1 MVTKNNKRAEKA
13 RMKATTKS
21 RIKVGKLKLNK
32 ETIKDLTPDNKKG
45 LKGGMAWPSG
55 PDCGGHMDGQCTAR
69 HSTCI

>member
-1 MVTKNNKRAEKA
+1 MVTKNKNREEKA
-13 RMKATTKS
+13 GTKATTKS
-21 RIKVGKLKLNK
+21 RIKVGKLNLNK

-55 PDCGGHMDGQCTAR
+55 PDCGGLDGQCTAR